1 MPLPTPGSAASAETP
16 DAGLA
21 GLLPG
26 LGLSAA
32 VAGAALASNRLQ
44 WLSGHGI
51 GALTIAIVLGMAIGN
66 SVYHLLAER
75 CAAGVGMAKQWLLR
89 AGVVLYGL
97 RLTLRDIAHVG
108 PSVVLIDLLVLSST
122 FGLGW
127 FLGTRLLGLER
138 STAIL
143 IATGS
148 AICGAAAVMAAEP
161 VVRARSEQVAVAV
174 SAVVV
179 FGTLG
184 MLIYPAIYGANLH
197 WHLLP
202 GRPGAFGIYIGS
214 TIHEVAQVFAAAH
227 SIGGAAADAAMI
239 TKLVRVMMLAP
250 FLVLLSA
257 YLPARSGE
265 DCVAPESS
273 APGGRGPGL
282 PWFAFGFVGMVA
294 FNTLGLLPGPVVSA
308 AVSADDF
315 LLAMAMA
322 ALGLTTQASSIRR
335 AGAKPLLLGALLF
348 LWLVAG
354 GGGINAVV
362 ERWLH
367 RA

>member
-1 MPLPTPGSAASAETP
+1 MLRGRLQPR
-16 DAGLA
+16 GLA
-21 GLLPG
+21 KWLPG
-26 LGLSAA
+26 LALTAA
-32 VAGAALASNRLQ
+32 VAGASLASGRMP
-44 WLSGHGI
+44 WLSRHGI
-51 GALTIAIVLGMAIGN
+51 GALTVAIVLGMLLGN
-66 SVYHLLAER
+66 SVYRGIAGR
-75 CAAGVGMAKQWLLR
+75 CAAGVGLAKHVLLR

-108 PSVVLIDLLVLSST
+108 PSVVLIDLLVLGST
-122 FGLGW
+122 FALGW

-138 STAIL
+138 GTAIL

-184 MLIYPAIYGANLH
+184 MLVYPAIYAANLH
-197 WHLLP
+197 WQLLP
-202 GRPGAFGIYIGS
+202 ARPGVFGIYIGS

-227 SIGGAAADAAMI
+227 SIGAGAADAAMI

-257 YLPARSGE
+257 CLPAQPGAEAGARQLPAR
-265 DCVAPESS
+265 
-273 APGGRGPGL
+273 GGRAAGL
-282 PWFAFGFVGMVA
+282 PWFAFAFVGMVA
-294 FNTLGLLPGPVVSA
+294 FNSLGLLPRPVVGA
-308 AVSADDF
+308 AVGADDF

-322 ALGLTTQASSIRR
+322 ALGLTTQAASIRR
-335 AGAKPLLLGALLF
+335 AGVKPLLLGALLF
-348 LWLVAG
+348 VWLVAG
-354 GGGINAVV
+354 GGAINAVV
-362 ERWLH
+362 AGWSH
-367 RA
+367 PA